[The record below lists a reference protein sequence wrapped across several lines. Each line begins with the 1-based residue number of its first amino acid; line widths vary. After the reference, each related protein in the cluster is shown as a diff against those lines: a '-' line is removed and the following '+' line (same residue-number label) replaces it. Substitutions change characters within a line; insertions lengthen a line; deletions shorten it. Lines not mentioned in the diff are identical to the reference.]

1 MRIFILK
8 AYNLL
13 QTVWP
18 DNSQMLFPVFIIKAR
33 CMILLK
39 IWYAS
44 YLCINYEENYFLL
57 CLKFTR
63 KKGIY
68 FLSWVAYLFQTL

>member
-1 MRIFILK
+1 MRIFILN

-39 IWYAS
+39 NWYAS

-57 CLKFTR
+57 CLKFTK